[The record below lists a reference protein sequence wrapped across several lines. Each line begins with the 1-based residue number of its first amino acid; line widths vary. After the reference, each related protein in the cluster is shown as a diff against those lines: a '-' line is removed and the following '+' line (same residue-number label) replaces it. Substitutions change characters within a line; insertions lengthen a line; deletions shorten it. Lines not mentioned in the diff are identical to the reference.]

1 MMWVGKGVIAVFDF
15 DEDFFFNLKQEEIAT
30 LFFQAK
36 PLAETLQ
43 CGAACEGLSEEDA
56 RLMSTS
62 FAVAAVLLRAYSE
75 SQGRNGEQTH

>member
-1 MMWVGKGVIAVFDF
+1 MIAVFNF

-30 LFFQAK
+30 LFFQTK

-43 CGAACEGLSEEDA
+43 RGAACEGLSEEDA

-75 SQGRNGEQTH
+75 SHDRNNPQTL

>member
-1 MMWVGKGVIAVFDF
+1 MFDF
-15 DEDFFFNLKQEEIAT
+15 DEDFFFNLKQEEIST

-62 FAVAAVLLRAYSE
+62 FAVATVLLRAYSE
-75 SQGRNGEQTH
+75 SQGRNGEQTL